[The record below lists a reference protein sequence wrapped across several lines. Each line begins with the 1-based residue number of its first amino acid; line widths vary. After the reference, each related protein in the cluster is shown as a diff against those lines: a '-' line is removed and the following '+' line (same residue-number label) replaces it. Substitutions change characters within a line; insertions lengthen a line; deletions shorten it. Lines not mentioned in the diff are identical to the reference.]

1 LIPVNIVIAD
11 RTYRI
16 KTHTTD
22 EEVIRKTVKM
32 INDKLFEFKAQFAG
46 KDMQDYLAM
55 VIIWYATQNVGGAAV
70 VSKDVIDVLI
80 KMESKIEEMLFEDK

>member
-55 VIIWYATQNVGGAAV
+55 VIIWYATQSVGGAAV
-70 VSKDVIDVLI
+70 VSKDIIDVLT
-80 KMESKIEEMLFEDK
+80 KMEAQLDDAL